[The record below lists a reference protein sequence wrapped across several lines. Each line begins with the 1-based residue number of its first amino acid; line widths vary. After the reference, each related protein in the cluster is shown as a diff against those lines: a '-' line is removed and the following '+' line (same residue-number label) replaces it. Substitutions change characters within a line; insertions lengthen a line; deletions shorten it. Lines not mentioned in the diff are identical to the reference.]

1 MNTPLPPPGWYVDPA
16 APPPA
21 VERWWDGTG
30 WTAHTRAPAPRTAPG
45 PAALVMLNPARIARD
60 EVPEAFRGW

>member
-45 PAALVMLNPARIARD
+45 PA
-60 EVPEAFRGW
+60 

>member
-1 MNTPLPPPGWYVDPA
+1 MDPA

-30 WTAHTRAPAPRTAPG
+30 WTAHTR
-45 PAALVMLNPARIARD
+45 
-60 EVPEAFRGW
+60 

>member
-30 WTAHTRAPAPRTAPG
+30 WTAHTRAPAPRTP
-45 PAALVMLNPARIARD
+45 PPR
-60 EVPEAFRGW
+60 PPPKTPPP